1 MRKTKVEKGLSSK
14 NDARATG
21 NPNAKEKKKNPA
33 TDIWSEWIIDKCKTY
48 TYETHSIQDKTY
60 MTLVGDGFLDTT
72 PKA

>member
-1 MRKTKVEKGLSSK
+1 MSSK
-14 NDARATG
+14 NDATATG

-33 TDIWSEWIIDKCKTY
+33 TDFVHFTKMNSEWIIDKCKTY
-48 TYETHSIQDKTY
+48 IYETHSIQDKTY